1 MGRFEAEAGLCHLV
15 FANEDT
21 YYLSSLLQLN
31 LRQYLYYDLKSK
43 GYGAVY
49 FFSGEAGSFS
59 VVFPDAVSR
68 SVYEGYEEQT
78 AGQKFKTWLLGRK
91 ESPEDPGTSV
101 PCGDCGSLF
110 RRVLRIMKG
119 EKKIA
124 FVFQIETFY
133 SLSDCP
139 ELIEKL
145 SQSAGSNYNR
155 GHIFLICA
163 PVTAGGSSRLLTD
176 AHGVFRSP
184 LFPEIQRIFSSYKNV
199 QIYERLREELG
210 QRVCF
215 LNLLDRNSVYY
226 MVLHFLAEQGPPM
239 AGFFSA
245 AEDYADFIWA
255 WYHSSSFQKDAG
267 PIFPVNEKRM
277 YSVIQTSLGDREV
290 FRRMNREVIR
300 LRSSMDAGQS
310 LAQWICGHYEMD
322 SWQRLIYEENPIL
335 IRLEHL
341 PLPQEWEKEQKL
353 RLPALG
359 QIRRE
364 LMKPS
369 TLLQN
374 PREEAYAFACVEHLR
389 TACAREDLLTAEK
402 SLEALR
408 FIVCGFSGAES
419 AKENLEDREELH
431 RSIMQDSEHLYEI
444 TRLYQGDRDKIR
456 EYTFRLKGCIE
467 EVHRY
472 EKQHGLSDTDYGR
485 MSGEKGGGEIS
496 PELHL
501 LSVKKSEA
509 ASLWEDIRNR
519 KLLLAQKK
527 RLMDKCR
534 ENIRKL
540 EMALTTLAAGSME
553 HLREN
558 MENASKY
565 VQDALVDHQVM
576 MKNLEDASRELQ
588 FTIEEASAME
598 REDPVN
604 LEDIQKELE
613 ELMEEDLSEQET
625 EKAGW
630 TNG

>member
-49 FFSGEAGSFS
+49 FFSGESGSFS

-68 SVYEGYEEQT
+68 SIYEGYEEQT

-239 AGFFSA
+239 A
-245 AEDYADFIWA
+245 
-255 WYHSSSFQKDAG
+255 
-267 PIFPVNEKRM
+267 
-277 YSVIQTSLGDREV
+277 
-290 FRRMNREVIR
+290 
-300 LRSSMDAGQS
+300 
-310 LAQWICGHYEMD
+310 
-322 SWQRLIYEENPIL
+322 
-335 IRLEHL
+335 
-341 PLPQEWEKEQKL
+341 
-353 RLPALG
+353 
-359 QIRRE
+359 
-364 LMKPS
+364 
-369 TLLQN
+369 
-374 PREEAYAFACVEHLR
+374 
-389 TACAREDLLTAEK
+389 
-402 SLEALR
+402 
-408 FIVCGFSGAES
+408 
-419 AKENLEDREELH
+419 
-431 RSIMQDSEHLYEI
+431 
-444 TRLYQGDRDKIR
+444 
-456 EYTFRLKGCIE
+456 
-467 EVHRY
+467 
-472 EKQHGLSDTDYGR
+472 
-485 MSGEKGGGEIS
+485 
-496 PELHL
+496 
-501 LSVKKSEA
+501 
-509 ASLWEDIRNR
+509 
-519 KLLLAQKK
+519 
-527 RLMDKCR
+527 
-534 ENIRKL
+534 
-540 EMALTTLAAGSME
+540 
-553 HLREN
+553 
-558 MENASKY
+558 
-565 VQDALVDHQVM
+565 
-576 MKNLEDASRELQ
+576 
-588 FTIEEASAME
+588 
-598 REDPVN
+598 
-604 LEDIQKELE
+604 
-613 ELMEEDLSEQET
+613 
-625 EKAGW
+625 
-630 TNG
+630 